1 MNDLLVRRAKGLS
14 RGLVVV
20 NFSLS
25 SFLRAAGYLPMFI
38 TLLKKK
44 PLVMIDRDSVEH
56 LYGYCFGFTQKTHS
70 RYFLR
75 LSVNSGGGR

>member
-1 MNDLLVRRAKGLS
+1 MNDVLVRRAKELNWVV
-14 RGLVVV
+14 VVV

-44 PLVMIDRDSVEH
+44 AFGDDRQRFCRAS
-56 LYGYCFGFTQKTHS
+56 LW
-70 RYFLR
+70 L
-75 LSVNSGGGR
+75 LL

>member
-1 MNDLLVRRAKGLS
+1 MNDVLVRIAKGLS

-56 LYGYCFGFTQKTHS
+56 LYGYCFDSDKK
-70 RYFLR
+70 LI
-75 LSVNSGGGR
+75 LW

>member
-1 MNDLLVRRAKGLS
+1 MNDVLVRRAKELS
-14 RGLVVV
+14 LGVVVV

-56 LYGYCFGFTQKTHS
+56 L
-70 RYFLR
+70 
-75 LSVNSGGGR
+75 